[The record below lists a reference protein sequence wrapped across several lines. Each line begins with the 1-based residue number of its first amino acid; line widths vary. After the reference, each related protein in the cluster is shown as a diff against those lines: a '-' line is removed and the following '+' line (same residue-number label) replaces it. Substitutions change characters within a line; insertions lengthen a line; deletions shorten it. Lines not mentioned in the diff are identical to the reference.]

1 MGNICCNNNPKIKIN
16 EILKIKENVCKIEDN
31 SRFEET
37 IKMILLKEFYKKE
50 LTIIK
55 KVLMNQ

>member
-1 MGNICCNNNPKIKIN
+1 MGKICCNNNPKIKIN

-37 IKMILLKEFYKKE
+37 KR
-50 LTIIK
+50 
-55 KVLMNQ
+55 QS